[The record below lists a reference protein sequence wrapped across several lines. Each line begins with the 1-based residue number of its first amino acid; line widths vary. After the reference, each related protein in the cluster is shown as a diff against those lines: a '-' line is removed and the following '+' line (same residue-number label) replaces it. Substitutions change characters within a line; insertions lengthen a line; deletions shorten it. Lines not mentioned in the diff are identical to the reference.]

1 MKHKSMSEMNKER
14 QFKKAQKEAQQE
26 ETDYK
31 GGKAYYT
38 FLNMFYKNKKENDKS
53 KKTDK
58 EQLRKQI

>member
-1 MKHKSMSEMNKER
+1 MNKER
-14 QFKKAQKEAQQE
+14 QFRKAQKEAQQE

-58 EQLRKQI
+58 K